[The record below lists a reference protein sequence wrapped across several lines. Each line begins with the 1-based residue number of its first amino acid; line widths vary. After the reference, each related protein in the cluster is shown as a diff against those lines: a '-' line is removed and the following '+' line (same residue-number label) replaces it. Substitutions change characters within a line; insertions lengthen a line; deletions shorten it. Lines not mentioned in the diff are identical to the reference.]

1 MRGIRFKL
9 LIPITLAFSV
19 LVTGMHFYWLPEMI
33 KQVRENVIERENY
46 VLRAISPGLVRS
58 LLVNDL
64 GAIHATLNYQ
74 LNINK
79 GVWEHITFED
89 INGKRLF
96 PLTNPKDKKGKY
108 VLQIMQNVSWDNIP
122 LGIMHLSV
130 NWEKEYQ
137 QQLKYVHEIEFLI
150 LIVFLIYVIVTA
162 LWQNSLIILPIARL
176 EKAATQLSNGEYN
189 TVLPEEHKDE
199 IGRLTR
205 AFSSMSSDLQHSR
218 NQHQEI
224 LMQVKESE
232 IKHRNIVENIVNG
245 LITVSASGKI
255 QSINSAAEKIFGY
268 NESELKNKDLSI
280 LLPELECVGNKENFE
295 EIILATGKEIEGRNK
310 NLKFFR

>member
-176 EKAATQLSNGEYN
+176 EKAATQLSM
-189 TVLPEEHKDE
+189 V
-199 IGRLTR
+199 
-205 AFSSMSSDLQHSR
+205 
-218 NQHQEI
+218 
-224 LMQVKESE
+224 
-232 IKHRNIVENIVNG
+232 NI
-245 LITVSASGKI
+245 I
-255 QSINSAAEKIFGY
+255 QYYQKSIRMK
-268 NESELKNKDLSI
+268 
-280 LLPELECVGNKENFE
+280 
-295 EIILATGKEIEGRNK
+295 LAG
-310 NLKFFR
+310 